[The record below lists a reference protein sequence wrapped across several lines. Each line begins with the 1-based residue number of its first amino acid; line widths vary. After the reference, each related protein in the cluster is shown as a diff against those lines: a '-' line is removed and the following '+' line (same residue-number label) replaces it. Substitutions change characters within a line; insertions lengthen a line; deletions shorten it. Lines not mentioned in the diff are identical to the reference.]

1 MKNLKYLLAVL
12 VFALVIS
19 GATKASA
26 AALAANCY
34 TIDYANELVYV
45 TSDDTIYYQVI
56 KAADANTGLKA
67 TNWIEITA
75 KKKENNVKKSVIDFS
90 ALANTKETY
99 IAITN
104 DNTATAG
111 DQVVT
116 IKTLIKSVK
125 ATLNYTEE
133 SPSDLYDIIS
143 TLTVAPITE
152 NAAIVSVPTTGDG
165 AKTVEYYS
173 IEWKRGANGNWAA
186 GSSFDAVTW
195 NAMKASNTT
204 LYLRLN
210 KYGSGN
216 DTVAFRASKEVKLK
230 IPKAANAPSIKVDY
244 TKNTV
249 SIKNGMEFH
258 LSTASSW
265 TQVLTYNKNSENDA
279 SAYAT
284 PGSAVDTKV
293 QKSTLSVSELL
304 EKMNVTAKGTDVTVL
319 VRVSAT
325 SKKFASKTATVT
337 FKTPAAAPTKLNAA
351 TFASGYAAASSGSSI
366 TLELKKYLGDS
377 VTVTDYE
384 YVICKAADA
393 ATAAADAKTKWT
405 AFKSDSIALKSAAKA
420 TYYVNGTKTDVLYS
434 DATCILIRKAANKTD
449 SLFASGILT
458 ITKE

>member
-26 AALAANCY
+26 AALVANC

-75 KKKENNVKKSVIDFS
+75 KKTENGDTKSVIDFS

-165 AKTVEYYS
+165 AKTVKYYS

-210 KYGSGN
+210 KYGSE
-216 DTVAFRASKEVKLK
+216 AFRASKEVKLK

-304 EKMNVTAKGTDVTVL
+304 DKMNVTAKGTDVTVL

-351 TFASGYAAASSGSSI
+351 KFASGYAAASSGSSI

-377 VTVTDYE
+377 VTVTEYE

-420 TYYVNGTKTDVLYS
+420 TYYVNGTKTDVLYR

-449 SLFASGILT
+449 SLFASEILT